1 MDKVDDTTFEP
12 DEGIV
17 STISTLM
24 TATVETRPPGSS
36 AFANLEPLLGK
47 LSESRISQSPLP
59 GTYIERDK
67 VLKELVDHK
76 VPLICVE
83 YKNEIGEGESDPL
96 TQAAYSVRESLV
108 STKVCGL
115 GCLVIVPIL
124 T

>member
-1 MDKVDDTTFEP
+1 MDTINDTTFEP

-17 STISTLM
+17 STISALM
-24 TATVETRPPGSS
+24 TATVEIRPPGSS

-83 YKNEIGEGESDPL
+83 YKNEIGEGKSDPL